1 MEEIMDRDEALRTSD
16 EALKELCSAL
26 QQGKSEKL
34 MEYLGMM
41 SRFHSYSFGNCILI
55 AMQKPDATLVAG
67 FGKWKEVNRF
77 VKKGE
82 KGIAILAPLIGKKK
96 KDKESTSSQSEVP
109 SESSNGEPSKVLY
122 GFRIVYV
129 FDVSQTEGQELPEF
143 ASLGGDPGDKIEK
156 LEGIIRG
163 KGIELE
169 YVEYLPNDANGMSQG
184 GKIAI
189 NSNRPKPQMFST
201 MVHELAHELLHWGDR
216 RESTTK
222 VIRETEAESVAY
234 VVCRAVGLDCST
246 RASDYIQIWS
256 GDEKVLMQSL
266 ELIRN
271 VSSKILTELEAVVT
285 ESKEVAHV
293 A

>member
-1 MEEIMDRDEALRTSD
+1 MDRDEALKTSD
-16 EALKELCSAL
+16 EALKELSSAL

-34 MEYLGMM
+34 LGYLGMM
-41 SRFHSYSFGNCILI
+41 SRFHNYSFGNCILI

-67 FGKWKEVNRF
+67 FGKWKEMNRF

-82 KGIAILAPLIGKKK
+82 KGIAILAPLVGKKK
-96 KDKESTSSQSEVP
+96 MDAETTVSQSETP
-109 SESSNGEPSKVLY
+109 KETPTGESPKVLY

-129 FDVSQTEGQELPEF
+129 FDVTQTEGQELPEF

-156 LEGIIRG
+156 LETIIRG
-163 KGIELE
+163 KGIAVE
-169 YVEYLPNDANGMSQG
+169 YVESLPFDANGMSEG
-184 GKIAI
+184 GKITI
-189 NSNRPKPQMFST
+189 NSTRPKPQMFST

-222 VIRETEAESVAY
+222 VIRETEAESVAF
-234 VVCRAVGLDCST
+234 VVCRAVGLECST
-246 RASDYIQIWS
+246 KASDYIQLWS
-256 GDEKVLMQSL
+256 GDVKVLMQSL

-271 VSSKILTELEAVVT
+271 IASKILTELEEVAT
-285 ESKEVAHV
+285 ESKDVAHV

>member
-1 MEEIMDRDEALRTSD
+1 MDRDEALKTSD
-16 EALKELCSAL
+16 EALKELSSAL

-34 MEYLGMM
+34 LGYLGMM
-41 SRFHSYSFGNCILI
+41 SRFHNYSFGNCILI

-67 FGKWKEVNRF
+67 FGKWKEMNRF

-82 KGIAILAPLIGKKK
+82 KGIAILAPLVGKKK
-96 KDKESTSSQSEVP
+96 MDAETTVSQSETP
-109 SESSNGEPSKVLY
+109 KETPTGESPKVLY

-129 FDVSQTEGQELPEF
+129 FDVTQTEGQELPEF

-156 LEGIIRG
+156 LETIIRG
-163 KGIELE
+163 KGIAVE
-169 YVEYLPNDANGMSQG
+169 YVESLPFDANGMSEG
-184 GKIAI
+184 GKITI
-189 NSNRPKPQMFST
+189 NSTRPKPQMFST

-234 VVCRAVGLDCST
+234 VVCRAVGLECST
-246 RASDYIQIWS
+246 KASDYIQLWS
-256 GDEKVLMQSL
+256 GDVKVLMQSL

-271 VSSKILTELEAVVT
+271 IASKILTELEEVAT
-285 ESKEVAHV
+285 ESKDVAHV

>member
-1 MEEIMDRDEALRTSD
+1 LKKSD
-16 EALKELCSAL
+16 EALKELSSAL
-26 QQGKSEKL
+26 EQGKSEKL

-55 AMQKPDATLVAG
+55 SMQKPDATLVAG
-67 FGKWKEVNRF
+67 FGKWKEMNRF

-82 KGIAILAPLIGKKK
+82 KGIAILAPLVGKKK
-96 KDKESTSSQSEVP
+96 KAAESTVSQSVIPNEIP
-109 SESSNGEPSKVLY
+109 TGESPKVLY
-122 GFRIVYV
+122 GFRVVHV
-129 FDVSQTEGQELPEF
+129 FDVTQTEGQELPEF
-143 ASLGGDPGDKIEK
+143 ASLGGDPGDRIDK
-156 LEGIIRG
+156 LEAIIRG
-163 KGIELE
+163 KGISIE
-169 YVEYLPNDANGMSQG
+169 YVDSLPFDANGMSEG
-184 GKIAI
+184 GKITI
-189 NSNRPKPQMFST
+189 NSNRPKSQVFST

-234 VVCRAVGLDCST
+234 VVCRAVGLECST
-246 RASDYIQIWS
+246 KASDYIQLWS

-271 VSSKILTELEAVVT
+271 VASKILTELEGVAT

>member
-1 MEEIMDRDEALRTSD
+1 MDREDALKKSD
-16 EALKELCSAL
+16 DALKELASSL
-26 QQGKSEKL
+26 KQGKSEKL
-34 MEYLGMM
+34 LEYLGMM
-41 SRFHSYSFGNCILI
+41 SRFHQYSFGNCILI

-67 FGKWKEVNRF
+67 FGKWRELSRF

-82 KGIAILAPLIGKKK
+82 KGIGILAPLIGKKNK
-96 KDKESTSSQSEVP
+96 AKDGTSSPPEVTAD
-109 SESSNGEPSKVLY
+109 SAKGEPSKVLY
-122 GFRIVYV
+122 GFRVVYV

-156 LEGIIRG
+156 LELIIRS
-163 KGIELE
+163 KGIAVE
-169 YVEYLPNDANGMSQG
+169 YVESLPFDANGMSEG
-184 GKIAI
+184 GKISI
-189 NSNRPKPQMFST
+189 NSTRAKPQIFST

-216 RESTTK
+216 RETTTK

-234 VVCRAVGLDCST
+234 VVCRAVGLECST
-246 RASDYIQIWS
+246 KASDYIQLWN

-271 VSSKILTELEAVVT
+271 VASKILTELEAVPA
-285 ESKEVAHV
+285 EEKEEAHV

>member
-1 MEEIMDRDEALRTSD
+1 MDRDEALKTSD
-16 EALKELCSAL
+16 EALKELSSAL

-34 MEYLGMM
+34 LGYLGMM
-41 SRFHSYSFGNCILI
+41 SRFHNYSFGNCILI

-67 FGKWKEVNRF
+67 FGKWKEMNRF

-82 KGIAILAPLIGKKK
+82 KGIAILAPLVGKKK
-96 KDKESTSSQSEVP
+96 MDAETTVSQSEMP
-109 SESSNGEPSKVLY
+109 KETPTGESPKVLY

-129 FDVSQTEGQELPEF
+129 FDVTQTEGQELPEF

-156 LEGIIRG
+156 LEAIIRG
-163 KGIELE
+163 KGIAVE
-169 YVEYLPNDANGMSQG
+169 YVESLPFDANGMSEG
-184 GKIAI
+184 GKITI
-189 NSNRPKPQMFST
+189 NSTRPKPQMFST

-222 VIRETEAESVAY
+222 VIRETEAESVAF
-234 VVCRAVGLDCST
+234 VVCRAVGLECST
-246 RASDYIQIWS
+246 KASDYIQLWS
-256 GDEKVLMQSL
+256 GDVKVLMQSL

-271 VSSKILTELEAVVT
+271 IASKILTELEEVTT